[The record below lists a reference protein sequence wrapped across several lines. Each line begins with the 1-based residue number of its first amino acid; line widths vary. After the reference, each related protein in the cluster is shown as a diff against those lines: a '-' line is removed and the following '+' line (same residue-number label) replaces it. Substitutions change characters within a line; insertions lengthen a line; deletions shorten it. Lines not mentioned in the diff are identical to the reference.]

1 MERIP
6 LAVRLKR
13 ESHRK
18 IAYAQDLVLEQVY
31 KSFNNAVLHGGT
43 AIWRCF
49 SGKRFSED
57 LDFYLE
63 NSKEKI
69 NSVFDNLEKIGFK
82 IVKKKVS
89 DTSVYSELE
98 FDRVRVRLEAI
109 FKKVS
114 GILSDYE
121 NSEGNTISIYS
132 LSAEDFIKEK
142 IETYLKRKKV
152 RDLWD
157 IYFLIKE
164 LKDISRIKK
173 ELTRLV
179 KIYTPPIDEDNL
191 KLIILEGIT
200 PTSREMFDYIRT
212 KWEKENT

>member
-89 DTSVYSELE
+89 DTSVYS
-98 FDRVRVRLEAI
+98 
-109 FKKVS
+109 
-114 GILSDYE
+114 
-121 NSEGNTISIYS
+121 
-132 LSAEDFIKEK
+132 
-142 IETYLKRKKV
+142 
-152 RDLWD
+152 
-157 IYFLIKE
+157 
-164 LKDISRIKK
+164 
-173 ELTRLV
+173 
-179 KIYTPPIDEDNL
+179 
-191 KLIILEGIT
+191 
-200 PTSREMFDYIRT
+200 
-212 KWEKENT
+212 

>member
-142 IETYLKRKKV
+142 IETYLKRKKI

-173 ELTRLV
+173 ELSRLV

-200 PTSREMFDYIRT
+200 PTSREMFDYIRI
-212 KWEKENT
+212 KWEKENI

>member
-142 IETYLKRKKV
+142 IETYLKRKKI

-173 ELTRLV
+173 ELSRLV